1 MKKWNL
7 PLVAVIIWFVAFITG
22 VWANYGTNEGIF
34 SIGRAGS
41 YLYGIDIDDCIR
53 QSMLMIE
60 MIKQGGQDDSP
71 VPGIEY
77 RFPELNKI

>member
-34 SIGRAGS
+34 SIGNLLTGMAALS
-41 YLYGIDIDDCIR
+41 FLILYLNER
-53 QSMLMIE
+53 KTS
-60 MIKQGGQDDSP
+60 
-71 VPGIEY
+71 
-77 RFPELNKI
+77 N